1 MNIGNSQILSQ
12 TARSAIDPFCRG
24 SSKDLHAFLFIDM
37 RKLQ

>member
-1 MNIGNSQILSQ
+1 MKIGNSQILSQ
-12 TARSAIDPFCRG
+12 AARSAIDPFCRG